1 MSVQLSCSFP
11 LTRPRKAS
19 SEPPAPRE
27 DPFLLHTQRGA
38 FHLPSSGGTQRCPGT
53 VWGHGARFSLNR
65 MEGSRCA

>member
-1 MSVQLSCSFP
+1 MSVQLSCSFL

-27 DPFLLHTQRGA
+27 DPSCTPRA